1 MGSMCSTSPELTE
14 LDLDKVKVIYP
25 NGDKQNYTS
34 PLPLSE
40 TLKHKSLSSTD
51 IIGLMV
57 NGSVQSI
64 NSELSVGVA
73 KIEPLYTSS
82 PEGFS
87 MYKRTLVKVFATA
100 VHKLYQ
106 KDFQVIVRH
115 HVNFGYLV
123 NKSNEK
129 PFTEAEV
136 KKIKEKMDE
145 LIQQNLKIDEVEL
158 SHQEAL
164 IYFKSIKHNYS
175 VALIETNNSDIVRC
189 SCLDKFLSLLFRP
202 LGRSTGVITDYD
214 VRLSSDK
221 NSLLLLFPVNGQP
234 IPKELS
240 EIEAKLTTKSYADS
254 FKYSKII
261 NIKCVGDWNKVVI
274 SKKENVKDLMLTMNF
289 HHEQEI
295 ASIADKIAEKVLKHN
310 VKFIGI
316 AGPSASG
323 KTTFS
328 KKLGILLGAQGIQT
342 IVISMDD
349 YFVNRKDTPKDS
361 NGNYDFE
368 CLGALRIDDFNRDL
382 GKLFKGE
389 QINRCVFDFVKGTYS
404 YIESDVLKLPDKDSG
419 KVGVV
424 LCEGLHGIDERV
436 TPSIPRNEKFFI
448 YIAPLTPI
456 NSDEYNFF
464 ADYVLRLYRRII
476 RDFRTRG
483 KNASKTLKSWFSVA
497 EGEEKYIYPF
507 IDSSDLI
514 WNSALDYEVSILYPY
529 VYPLLRTVDVND
541 PNYYLA
547 SYLMDTMSTYL
558 PINDEFIEKT
568 AVLREFI
575 GGSSFE

>member
-1 MGSMCSTSPELTE
+1 MGSACASKPELSE
-14 LDLDKVKVIYP
+14 VNLDNVKVIFP
-25 NGDKQNYTS
+25 NGDKQNYVS

-40 TLKHKSLSSTD
+40 TLKHKSLSSAD

-100 VHKLYQ
+100 VHKLFQ
-106 KDFQVIVRH
+106 KEFHIIVRH

-164 IYFKSIKHNYS
+164 NYFKSIKHNYS

-202 LGRSTGVITDYD
+202 LGRTTGVITDYD

-234 IPKELS
+234 IPKELKD
-240 EIEAKLTTKSYADS
+240 IETKLTTKSYADS

-261 NIKCVGDWNKVVI
+261 NVRCVGDWNKVVI
-274 SKKENVKDLMLTMNF
+274 SKKEN
-289 HHEQEI
+289 
-295 ASIADKIAEKVLKHN
+295 
-310 VKFIGI
+310 
-316 AGPSASG
+316 
-323 KTTFS
+323 TFS

-361 NGNYDFE
+361 KGNYDFE
-368 CLGALRIDDFNRDL
+368 CLEALRIDDFNRDL

-389 QINRCVFDFVKGTYS
+389 EINRCVFDFVTGTYT
-404 YIESDVLKLPDKDSG
+404 YVKSDVLKLPDKDSG

-448 YIAPLTPI
+448 YIAPLSPI

-476 RDFRTRG
+476 RDFRTRA

-514 WNSALDYEVSILYPY
+514 WNSALDYEVSVLYPF

-558 PINDEFIEKT
+558 PISDEFIEKT